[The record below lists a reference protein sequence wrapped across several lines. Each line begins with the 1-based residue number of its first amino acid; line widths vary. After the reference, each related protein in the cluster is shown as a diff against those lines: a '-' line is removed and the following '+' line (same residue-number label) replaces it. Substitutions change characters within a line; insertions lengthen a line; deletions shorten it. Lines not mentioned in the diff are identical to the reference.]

1 MGANYPSALKRLW
14 TWAKDALSDGQT
26 VSFELSEEAFGSTK
40 KRAIFVS
47 DIHAVCSGGEMLG
60 SVICIYMNCL
70 NDYVQKHKMANL
82 IAFVD
87 PSTIGALGCGN
98 VAQRSR
104 ALALRF
110 KDARKGQCF
119 LMPKHWT
126 LTVANPEAEIVYH
139 MDPLKLRIANGE
151 WVEVVDNAIKFYKED
166 QKKAVKKEIVWENM
180 AGVPVQAGTKDC
192 GLFVMRYMKKIV
204 QDKDLDFANKWM
216 RRSNLAYTQDDISEI
231 KIEFAKYFMKRYAS

>member
-40 KRAIFVS
+40 KRAISIS
-47 DIHAVCSGGEMLG
+47 DIHAVCSGGEMAG
-60 SVICIYMNCL
+60 SVICIYMNFL

-98 VAQRSR
+98 VGQRSR
-104 ALALRF
+104 ALALN
-110 KDARKGQCF
+110 
-119 LMPKHWT
+119 HWT

-139 MDPLKLRIANGE
+139 MDPLKRRIANGE

-166 QKKAVKKEIVWENM
+166 QKKVVKKKIGMGEH
-180 AGVPVQAGTKDC
+180 GGTKDC
-192 GLFVMRYMKKIV
+192 GLFVMRYMKEIV

-216 RRSNLAYTQDDISEI
+216 RRSNLAYTQDNISEI
-231 KIEFAKYFMKRYAS
+231 KIEFAKYFMKRYAC